1 MKKRVFIVIGIVLL
15 ASLAPLTHTVT
26 VDVQLDVNP
35 RVIAKPTK
43 ATMKQKHNNRLM
55 AMKFAQHGWDWDAT
69 QRKCIRLLFD
79 KESRFDH
86 LAKNQQGSSA
96 FGIAQM
102 LKETSRDPA
111 VQILNAYRY
120 IEHRYQTPCL
130 AWKHSQRRNW
140 Y

>member
-1 MKKRVFIVIGIVLL
+1 MKKRAFIVIGIVLL

-26 VDVQLDVNP
+26 VDVQADVKP
-35 RVIAKPTK
+35 RAVAKPTK
-43 ATMKQKHNNRLM
+43 ATMEQKHNNRLM
-55 AMKFAQHGWDWDAT
+55 AMKFAKYGWKWNANE
-69 QRKCIRLLFD
+69 RKCIRLLFD
-79 KESRFDH
+79 KESKFDH

-96 FGIAQM
+96 YGIAQM

-120 IEHRYQTPCL
+120 IEHRYGTPCK

>member
-1 MKKRVFIVIGIVLL
+1 MKKRAFIVIGIVLL

-26 VDVQLDVNP
+26 VDVQVDVKP
-35 RVIAKPTK
+35 RIRTK
-43 ATMKQKHNNRLM
+43 ATMEEKQRNKAM
-55 AMKFAQHGWDWDAT
+55 AMKFAQHGWDWDAS
-69 QRKCIRLLFD
+69 QRKCIRLLFT

-102 LKETSRDPA
+102 LKETSKDPA

-120 IEHRYQTPCL
+120 IEHRYDTPCK

>member
-1 MKKRVFIVIGIVLL
+1 MKKRAIVVIGIVLL

-26 VDVQLDVNP
+26 VDVKVDVKP
-35 RVIAKPTK
+35 RVVAKPTK
-43 ATMKQKHNNRLM
+43 ATMAQKHNNRMM
-55 AMKFAQHGWDWDAT
+55 AMKFARYGWNWDAT
-69 QRKCIRLLFD
+69 QRKCIRLLFT

-96 FGIAQM
+96 YGIAQM

-130 AWKHSQRRNW
+130 AWKHHQRRNW

>member
-1 MKKRVFIVIGIVLL
+1 MKKRAIIVIGIVLL

-26 VDVQLDVNP
+26 VDVKVDVKP
-35 RVIAKPTK
+35 RVVAKPTK
-43 ATMKQKHNNRLM
+43 ATMQQKHNNRLM
-55 AMKFAQHGWDWDAT
+55 AMKFARYGWNWDAS
-69 QRKCIRLLFD
+69 QRKCIRLLFT

-96 FGIAQM
+96 YGIAQM

-120 IEHRYQTPCL
+120 IEHRYQTPCQ
-130 AWKHSQRRNW
+130 AWKHHQRRNW

>member
-1 MKKRVFIVIGIVLL
+1 MKKRAIVVIGIVLL

-26 VDVQLDVNP
+26 VDVKVDVKP
-35 RVIAKPTK
+35 RVVAKPTK

-55 AMKFAQHGWDWDAT
+55 AMKFARYGWNWDAS

-96 FGIAQM
+96 YGIAQM

-130 AWKHSQRRNW
+130 AWKHHQRRNW

>member
-26 VDVQLDVNP
+26 VDVQVDVKP
-35 RVIAKPTK
+35 RAVAKPTK
-43 ATMKQKHNNRLM
+43 ATMEQKHNNRLM
-55 AMKFAQHGWDWDAT
+55 AMKFAKYGWKWNASE
-69 QRKCIRLLFD
+69 RKCIRLLFD
-79 KESRFDH
+79 KESKFDH

-96 FGIAQM
+96 YGIAQM
-102 LKETSRDPA
+102 LKEKSKDPA

-120 IEHRYQTPCL
+120 IEHRYGTPCK
-130 AWKHSQRRNW
+130 AWNHSQRRNW

>member
-1 MKKRVFIVIGIVLL
+1 MKKRAFIVIGIVLL

-26 VDVQLDVNP
+26 VDVQVDVKP
-35 RVIAKPTK
+35 RAVAKPTK
-43 ATMKQKHNNRLM
+43 ATMEQKHNNRLM
-55 AMKFAQHGWDWDAT
+55 AMKFAKYGWKWNASE
-69 QRKCIRLLFD
+69 RKCIRLLFD
-79 KESRFDH
+79 KESKFDH

-96 FGIAQM
+96 YGIAQM
-102 LKETSRDPA
+102 LKEKSRDPA

-120 IEHRYQTPCL
+120 IEHRYGTPCK